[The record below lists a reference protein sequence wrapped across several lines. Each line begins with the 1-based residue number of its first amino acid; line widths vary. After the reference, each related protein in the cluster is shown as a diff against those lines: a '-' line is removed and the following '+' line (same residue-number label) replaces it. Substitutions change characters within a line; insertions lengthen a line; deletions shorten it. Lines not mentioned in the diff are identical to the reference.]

1 MPPRRA
7 VTPDSLRNNYRI
19 IRWSLALGSWVG
31 LFVGVTRIAISS
43 HALGRSS
50 HNPSPP
56 NLCHAV
62 NPCHAPRLCSDGA
75 RSAAVTCT
83 PCDLELQI
91 LKNRSPNQEKRICL
105 MILEFWTLAGRD
117 CHLHAWSWISLKR
130 TNETHKKCTLVW
142 SRCFGFWTLF
152 WQP

>member
-7 VTPDSLRNNYRI
+7 VTPDSFRNNYRI

-56 NLCHAV
+56 NPCHAV

-91 LKNRSPNQEKRICL
+91 MKNRNQNQEKRIFDDSGVL
-105 MILEFWTLAGRD
+105 NIGGTRLSPARLELDF
-117 CHLHAWSWISLKR
+117 IEK